1 MELKTRAHNFILE
14 IGIPMTKFAQRVNLC
29 RQSIYRWLQ
38 GDLNLSADS
47 LNRIDTY
54 LTKYGF

>member
-1 MELKTRAHNFILE
+1 MELKTRVHDFLME
-14 IGIPMTKFAQRVNLC
+14 IGIPMTKFAQRVSLC

-47 LNRIDTY
+47 LNRIDKF
-54 LTKYGF
+54 LNKYGF